1 MQCCVSIRY
10 RCTQCDKAFS
20 RPWLLRGH
28 QRSHTGE
35 KPFGCAHCGKAFADR
50 SNLRA
55 HMQTHST
62 VKNYQCPRCLRQFA
76 LKSYLNKHLN
86 ESSSTLSAP
95 TSPDASGGETG
106 TCCGAA
112 VILLQQPRHDVNV
125 VRRRLTS
132 SIVDESSRLTSGTE
146 TSSGI
151 GHDELD
157 AEEMWLGEQSK
168 EELSAI
174 TDSCCYVN
182 YSNRHSFYK
191 IHSNRQHVVNA

>member
-1 MQCCVSIRY
+1 MKHVFFYYWVVLFSVSTCDPVNIIIVIDIRY
-10 RCTQCDKAFS
+10 RCPVCDKAFS

-62 VKNYQCPRCLRQFA
+62 VKSFQCPRCSRQFA

-86 ESSSTLSAP
+86 ESASSTGSSDFPSPGGDSDTSIGCCTAVGCVLQRSLSVADDKVAGVDRKRK
-95 TSPDASGGETG
+95 S
-106 TCCGAA
+106 
-112 VILLQQPRHDVNV
+112 
-125 VRRRLTS
+125 LTS
-132 SIVDESSRLTSGTE
+132 SSFDDESSQLTSATE

-151 GHDELD
+151 GHEDSGLD
-157 AEEMWLGEQSK
+157 AEEMSWLS
-168 EELSAI
+168 
-174 TDSCCYVN
+174 
-182 YSNRHSFYK
+182 
-191 IHSNRQHVVNA
+191 